1 VAVQS
6 TPAPIEVDPETLD
19 VHTTLEYRMDAE
31 FAGWLP
37 LGVLAIFCGLFIFAI
52 EQPGLPSSGKVM
64 FAAAAG
70 IACGL
75 IITVLALWR
84 RFRPGRP
91 LYVLS
96 PDGIHIRWPLIKEI
110 LVPWREIKG
119 VDTIDIPLRHWF
131 WRSYLGTT
139 SVGATVFVV
148 SNEFYDAN
156 NHLDSFI
163 LRGPGWLNTFVV
175 RGDLVQCAL
184 HPQPVWA
191 DPRLLRKAVE
201 ERWLAFRD
209 RPATP
214 LKPRTASVPSVIA
227 GALKRKPRDDAAAT
241 APRVMMASIKPR
253 RFSTWEWVK
262 IALPAIG
269 IVIAGSNLLGLWR
282 TDAQTAAYERRKAAA
297 QERARYERERKEFN
311 DMMEKRRKE
320 HDELMRRT
328 FGQ

>member
-1 VAVQS
+1 MSVEAG
-6 TPAPIEVDPETLD
+6 TEAPIEVDPETLG

-31 FAGWLP
+31 FARWLP
-37 LGVLAIFCGLFIFAI
+37 TGLLAICCGLFLFAV
-52 EQPGLPSSGKVM
+52 EQPGLPTGKVT
-64 FAAAAG
+64 FAAVVG
-70 IACGL
+70 IASGL
-75 IITVLALWR
+75 IITVLALLR

-91 LYVLS
+91 LYVLA

-110 LVPWREIKG
+110 LVPWNEIKG

-131 WRSYLGTT
+131 WRSYLGMT

-148 SNEFYDAN
+148 SKEFYDR
-156 NHLDSFI
+156 HIYVYSFI

-184 HPQPVWA
+184 HPAPVSA

-209 RPATP
+209 KAAAP

-227 GALKRKPRDDAAAT
+227 GALKRKPRDDAASA
-241 APRVMMASIKPR
+241 APRVLAASLKPR
-253 RFSTWEWVK
+253 RFSTREWVK

-269 IVIAGSNLLGLWR
+269 IVVAGSNLLGIWR
-282 TDAQTAAYERRKAAA
+282 TDAQTAAFERRRAAA
-297 QERARYERERKEFN
+297 EARAKYERERKEFN
-311 DMMEKRRKE
+311 DLIEKRRKE
-320 HDELMRRT
+320 HDELMRKT
-328 FGQ
+328 FGR

>member
-1 VAVQS
+1 VAETS
-6 TPAPIEVDPETLD
+6 ATTEVDPETLG

-37 LGVLAIFCGLFIFAI
+37 MGVLAIFCGLLLFAI
-52 EQPGLPSSGKVM
+52 EQPGLPTGKVT
-64 FAAAAG
+64 FAAVAG

-75 IITVLALWR
+75 IITVLAVLR

-91 LYVLS
+91 LYVLA

-110 LVPWREIKG
+110 LVPWNEIKG

-131 WRSYLGTT
+131 WRSYLGMT
-139 SVGATVFVV
+139 SAGATVFVV
-148 SNEFYDAN
+148 SKEFYDRHI
-156 NHLDSFI
+156 HLDSFI

-175 RGDLVQCAL
+175 RGELVQCAL
-184 HPQPVWA
+184 HALSVWA

-209 RPATP
+209 QPAAP
-214 LKPRTASVPSVIA
+214 LKPYTASVPSVIA
-227 GALKRKPRDDAAAT
+227 GVLKRKPRDEAASAPP
-241 APRVMMASIKPR
+241 APRVLAASLKPR

-269 IVIAGSNLLGLWR
+269 IVVAGSNLLGIWR
-282 TDAQTAAYERRKAAA
+282 TDAQTNAFRERREAAEA
-297 QERARYERERKEFN
+297 RARFERERKELN
-311 DMMEKRRKE
+311 DRLEKQRRE

-328 FGQ
+328 FGR